1 MDLEGI
7 QHIDITPEIH
17 QGIGVYPG
25 DVPFQREL
33 SYSTDNGD
41 HMTLSSIK
49 TTLHLGAHT
58 DAPNHYVKGGEGIS
72 ERPLDYYIGPCQ
84 VIDVSSVASPS
95 GLIVSQDLNRIEIE
109 TTRILF
115 KTMSFN
121 HNSWNNDF
129 CALSEGLIK
138 ELVKQGVKLVG
149 IDTPSIDLIDSKDLK
164 AHNVVAKNNM
174 GILEGIDL
182 TYADEGRYQLVAL
195 PLKIKD
201 ADASP
206 VRAILLPPA

>member
-7 QHIDITPEIH
+7 HYIDITPEIH
-17 QGIGVYPG
+17 PGIGVYPG
-25 DVPFQREL
+25 DVPFQREV
-33 SYSTDNGD
+33 SYSTDKGD
-41 HMTLSSIK
+41 HMTLSSVK

-58 DAPNHYVKGGEGIS
+58 DAPNHYMKGGEGIS
-72 ERPLDYYIGPCQ
+72 ERPLDYYMGPCQ

-149 IDTPSIDLIDSKDLK
+149 IDTPSIDLVDSKDLK
-164 AHNVVAKNNM
+164 AHSVVAENNM

-182 TYADEGRYQLVAL
+182 TFADEGRYQLVSL